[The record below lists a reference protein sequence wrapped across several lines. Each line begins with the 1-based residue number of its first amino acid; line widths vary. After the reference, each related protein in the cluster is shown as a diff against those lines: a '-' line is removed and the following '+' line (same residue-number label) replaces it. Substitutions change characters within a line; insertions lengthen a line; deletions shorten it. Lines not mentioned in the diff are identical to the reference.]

1 MISKNIVQYLLF
13 ISLIILSVFF
23 YKKYIETDKNL
34 VQNKSEIQ
42 KNNDNSVIEENS
54 EISNKI
60 ENLRYISKDL
70 LGNTYI
76 INAQSAEVQENKI
89 DQVQL
94 YKVFAKIIQQDDEI
108 IYINSNV
115 ADYNKINNNTVF
127 KDNVNV
133 KYGDQS
139 IDANIISLD
148 FSEKLI
154 EIKEN
159 VYFKNKNAKI
169 RADKIEIN
177 FENKKMKISMDKQDE
192 KIEIV
197 GKY

>member
-1 MISKNIVQYLLF
+1 MISKNIIQYLL
-13 ISLIILSVFF
+13 LIILIIMSIFF
-23 YKKYIETDKNL
+23 YREYMGSDENLSQKKN
-34 VQNKSEIQ
+34 EIQ
-42 KNNDNSVIEENS
+42 KNNQKALIEENN
-54 EISNKI
+54 EASNII
-60 ENLRYISKDL
+60 ENLRYVSKDL

-94 YKVFAKIIQQDDEI
+94 FEVLAKIIQQDDEI
-108 IYINSNV
+108 IYINSNF

-139 IDANIISLD
+139 IDANIINLD
-148 FSEKLI
+148 FSKNLI
-154 EIKEN
+154 EIRED

-169 RADKIEIN
+169 KADKIELN
-177 FENKKMKISMDKQDE
+177 FESKKLKISMEKQNE
-192 KIEIV
+192 NVEIV

>member
-1 MISKNIVQYLLF
+1 MISKNIIQYLL
-13 ISLIILSVFF
+13 LIILIIMSVFF
-23 YKKYIETDKNL
+23 YREYMRSDENL
-34 VQNKSEIQ
+34 SQKQNEIQ
-42 KNNDNSVIEENS
+42 KNNQKALIEENN
-54 EISNKI
+54 EASNII
-60 ENLRYISKDL
+60 ENLRYVSKDL

-94 YKVFAKIIQQDDEI
+94 FEVLAKIIQQDDEI
-108 IYINSNV
+108 IYINSDF

-139 IDANIISLD
+139 IDANIINLD
-148 FSEKLI
+148 FSKNLI
-154 EIKEN
+154 EILEDI
-159 VYFKNKNAKI
+159 YFKNKNAKI
-169 RADKIEIN
+169 KADKIELN
-177 FENKKMKISMDKQDE
+177 FESKKLKISMEKQNE
-192 KIEIV
+192 NVEIV

>member
-1 MISKNIVQYLLF
+1 MISKNIIQYLL
-13 ISLIILSVFF
+13 LIILIVMSIFF
-23 YKKYIETDKNL
+23 YKKYIESDESPSQK
-34 VQNKSEIQ
+34 QSEIQ
-42 KNNDNSVIEENS
+42 KNNEKPIIKEND
-54 EISNKI
+54 ETSNII
-60 ENLRYISKDL
+60 ENLRYVSKDL

-94 YKVFAKIIQQDDEI
+94 FEVLAKIIQQDDEV
-108 IYINSNV
+108 IYINSNF

-139 IDANIISLD
+139 IDANIINLD
-148 FSEKLI
+148 FSKNLI
-154 EIKEN
+154 EIQEN

-169 RADKIEIN
+169 KADKIELN
-177 FENKKMKISMDKQDE
+177 FESKKLKISMEKQNE
-192 KIEIV
+192 NIEII

>member
-1 MISKNIVQYLLF
+1 M
-13 ISLIILSVFF
+13 SVFF
-23 YKKYIETDKNL
+23 YREYMRSDENL
-34 VQNKSEIQ
+34 SQKQNEIQ
-42 KNNDNSVIEENS
+42 KNNQKALIEENN
-54 EISNKI
+54 EASNII
-60 ENLRYISKDL
+60 ENLRYVSKDL

-94 YKVFAKIIQQDDEI
+94 FEVLAKIIQQDDEI
-108 IYINSNV
+108 IYINSNF

-139 IDANIISLD
+139 IDANIINLD
-148 FSEKLI
+148 FSKNLI
-154 EIKEN
+154 EISED

-169 RADKIEIN
+169 KADKIELN
-177 FENKKMKISMDKQDE
+177 FESKKLKISMEKQNE
-192 KIEIV
+192 NVEIV

>member
-1 MISKNIVQYLLF
+1 MISKNIIQYLL
-13 ISLIILSVFF
+13 LIILIIMSVFF
-23 YKKYIETDKNL
+23 YREYMGSDENL
-34 VQNKSEIQ
+34 SQKQNEIQ
-42 KNNDNSVIEENS
+42 KNNQKVLIEENN
-54 EISNKI
+54 EASNII
-60 ENLRYISKDL
+60 ENLRYVSKDL

-89 DQVQL
+89 DQVL
-94 YKVFAKIIQQDDEI
+94 LFEVLAKIIQQDDEV
-108 IYINSNV
+108 IYINSNF

-139 IDANIISLD
+139 IDANIINLD
-148 FSEKLI
+148 FSKNLI
-154 EIKEN
+154 EIRED

-169 RADKIEIN
+169 KADKIELN
-177 FENKKMKISMDKQDE
+177 FESKKLKISMEKQN
-192 KIEIV
+192 KNVEIV

>member
-1 MISKNIVQYLLF
+1 MSI
-13 ISLIILSVFF
+13 FF
-23 YKKYIETDKNL
+23 YKKYIESDESPSQK
-34 VQNKSEIQ
+34 QSEIQ
-42 KNNDNSVIEENS
+42 KNNEKPIIKEND
-54 EISNKI
+54 ETSNII
-60 ENLRYISKDL
+60 ENLRYVSKDL

-89 DQVQL
+89 DQVL
-94 YKVFAKIIQQDDEI
+94 LFEVLAKIIQQDDEV
-108 IYINSNV
+108 IYINSNF

-139 IDANIISLD
+139 IDANIINLD
-148 FSEKLI
+148 FSKNLI
-154 EIKEN
+154 EIQEN

-169 RADKIEIN
+169 KADKIELN
-177 FENKKMKISMDKQDE
+177 FESKKLKISMEKQNE
-192 KIEIV
+192 NIEII

>member
-1 MISKNIVQYLLF
+1 MISKNIIQYLLF
-13 ISLIILSVFF
+13 IILIILSVFF
-23 YKKYIETDKNL
+23 YKKYIETNKNSTKN
-34 VQNKSEIQ
+34 QIEIK
-42 KNNDNSVIEENS
+42 KNNENSSIEENN
-54 EISNKI
+54 EISNII

-94 YKVFAKIIQQDDEI
+94 FEVFAKIIQQDNEI
-108 IYINSNV
+108 IYINSNF

-139 IDANIISLD
+139 IDANNISLD
-148 FSEKLI
+148 FSKNVI
-154 EIKEN
+154 EIREN
-159 VYFKNKNAKI
+159 VYFKNKDAKI
-169 RADKIEIN
+169 RADKIELN
-177 FENKKMKISMDKQDE
+177 FENKKIKISMDKLDE

>member
-1 MISKNIVQYLLF
+1 MII
-13 ISLIILSVFF
+13 FF
-23 YKKYIETDKNL
+23 YKEYIVSDKNL
-34 VQNKSEIQ
+34 SQKQSESRE
-42 KNNDNSVIEENS
+42 NDEKPLIEENN
-54 EISNKI
+54 EASNII
-60 ENLRYISKDL
+60 ENLRYVSKDL

-94 YKVFAKIIQQDDEI
+94 FEVLAKIIQQDDEV
-108 IYINSNV
+108 IYINSNF

-139 IDANIISLD
+139 IDANIINLD
-148 FSEKLI
+148 FSKNLI
-154 EIKEN
+154 EIQED

-169 RADKIEIN
+169 RADKIELN
-177 FENKKMKISMDKQDE
+177 FESKKLKISMEKQNE
-192 KIEIV
+192 NVEII

>member
-1 MISKNIVQYLLF
+1 MRSKNIIQYLL
-13 ISLIILSVFF
+13 LIILIAISIFF
-23 YKKYIETDKNL
+23 YKKYIVSDKNL
-34 VQNKSEIQ
+34 SQKQSKTNK
-42 KNNDNSVIEENS
+42 NDEKPLFEENN
-54 EISNKI
+54 ETSNTI
-60 ENLRYISKDL
+60 ENLRYVSKDL

-94 YKVFAKIIQQDDEI
+94 FEVLAKIIQQDDEI
-108 IYINSNV
+108 IYINSNF

-139 IDANIISLD
+139 IDANIINLD
-148 FSEKLI
+148 FSKNLI
-154 EIKEN
+154 EIQEN

-169 RADKIEIN
+169 RADKIELN
-177 FENKKMKISMDKQDE
+177 FESKRLKISMEKQNE
-192 KIEIV
+192 NVEIT

>member
-1 MISKNIVQYLLF
+1 MRSKNIIQYLL
-13 ISLIILSVFF
+13 LIILIAMSIFF
-23 YKKYIETDKNL
+23 YKQYIVSDKNFS
-34 VQNKSEIQ
+34 QKQSETK
-42 KNNDNSVIEENS
+42 KNDEKPFIEE
-54 EISNKI
+54 SNETSNII
-60 ENLRYISKDL
+60 ENLRYVSKDL

-94 YKVFAKIIQQDDEI
+94 FEVLAKIIQQDDEI
-108 IYINSNV
+108 IYINSNF

-139 IDANIISLD
+139 IDANIINLD
-148 FSEKLI
+148 FSKNLI
-154 EIKEN
+154 EIHED

-169 RADKIEIN
+169 SADKIELN
-177 FENKKMKISMDKQDE
+177 FESKKLKISMEKQNE
-192 KIEIV
+192 NVEII

>member
-1 MISKNIVQYLLF
+1 MTSKNIIQYLLF
-13 ISLIILSVFF
+13 IILIILSVFF
-23 YKKYIETDKNL
+23 YKKYIETDKDL
-34 VQNKSEIQ
+34 TQKLSEIQ
-42 KNNDNSVIEENS
+42 KNDENT
-54 EISNKI
+54 IIDKKNGTSNII
-60 ENLRYISKDL
+60 ENLRYVSKDL

-76 INAQSAEVQENKI
+76 INAQSAKVQENKI

-94 YKVFAKIIQQDDEI
+94 FEVFAKIIQQNNEI
-108 IYINSNV
+108 IYINSNF

-127 KDNVNV
+127 RNNVNV
-133 KYGDQS
+133 KYGDHS

-148 FSEKLI
+148 FSKSLI
-154 EIKEN
+154 EIQEN

-169 RADKIEIN
+169 TADKIELN
-177 FENKKMKISMDKQDE
+177 FENKKMKISMDKQDD

>member
-1 MISKNIVQYLLF
+1 MTSKNIIQYLLF
-13 ISLIILSVFF
+13 IILIILSVFF
-23 YKKYIETDKNL
+23 YKKYIETDKDL
-34 VQNKSEIQ
+34 SQKSSEIQ
-42 KNNDNSVIEENS
+42 KNDENTIIEKKNGT
-54 EISNKI
+54 SNII
-60 ENLRYISKDL
+60 ENLRYVSKDL

-76 INAQSAEVQENKI
+76 INAQSAKVQENKI

-94 YKVFAKIIQQDDEI
+94 FEVFAKIIQQNNEI
-108 IYINSNV
+108 IYINSNF

-127 KDNVNV
+127 KNNVNV

-148 FSEKLI
+148 FSKSLI
-154 EIKEN
+154 EIQEN
-159 VYFKNKNAKI
+159 VYFKNNNAKI
-169 RADKIEIN
+169 TADKIELN
-177 FENKKMKISMDKQDE
+177 FENKKMKISMDNLDK

>member
-1 MISKNIVQYLLF
+1 M
-13 ISLIILSVFF
+13 SVFF
-23 YKKYIETDKNL
+23 YREYMGSDENL
-34 VQNKSEIQ
+34 SQKQNEIQ
-42 KNNDNSVIEENS
+42 KNNQKVLIEENN
-54 EISNKI
+54 EASNII
-60 ENLRYISKDL
+60 ENLRYVSKDL

-89 DQVQL
+89 DQVL
-94 YKVFAKIIQQDDEI
+94 LFEVLAKIIQQDDEV
-108 IYINSNV
+108 IYINSNF

-139 IDANIISLD
+139 IDANIINLD
-148 FSEKLI
+148 FSKNLI
-154 EIKEN
+154 EIRED

-169 RADKIEIN
+169 KADKIELN
-177 FENKKMKISMDKQDE
+177 FESKKLKISMEKQN
-192 KIEIV
+192 KNVEIV

>member
-1 MISKNIVQYLLF
+1 MISKNIIQYLLF
-13 ISLIILSVFF
+13 IILIILSVFF
-23 YKKYIETDKNL
+23 YKKYIETNKNSTKN
-34 VQNKSEIQ
+34 QIEIK
-42 KNNDNSVIEENS
+42 KNNENSSIEENN
-54 EISNKI
+54 ETSNII

-94 YKVFAKIIQQDDEI
+94 FEVFAKIIQQDNEI
-108 IYINSNV
+108 IYINSNF

-139 IDANIISLD
+139 IDANNISLD
-148 FSEKLI
+148 FSKNVI
-154 EIKEN
+154 EIREN
-159 VYFKNKNAKI
+159 VYFKNKDAKI
-169 RADKIEIN
+169 RADKIELN
-177 FENKKMKISMDKQDE
+177 FENKKIKISMDKLDE

>member
-1 MISKNIVQYLLF
+1 MKKKNG
-13 ISLIILSVFF
+13 
-23 YKKYIETDKNL
+23 T
-34 VQNKSEIQ
+34 
-42 KNNDNSVIEENS
+42 
-54 EISNKI
+54 SNII
-60 ENLRYISKDL
+60 ENLRYVSKDL

-76 INAQSAEVQENKI
+76 VNAQSAEVKENKI
-89 DQVQL
+89 DQVELFQ
-94 YKVFAKIIQQDDEI
+94 VFAKIIQQNDEV
-108 IYINSNV
+108 IYINSDF

-148 FSEKLI
+148 FSKSLI
-154 EIKEN
+154 KIQEN

-169 RADKIEIN
+169 AADKIELN
-177 FENKKMKISMDKQDE
+177 FENKKMKISMDKQDD